1 MNARG
6 GWRLRWNQRGLNA
19 MKGEL
24 SVREG
29 ILAEDSKKME
39 QVFHGNLI
47 GNSCAECF
55 NCDLFEV
62 AKFVHQVLT
71 SSDNDFQ
78 DSLDTKDCSRCYKG
92 LVKRVSP
99 VSSSCSIQKV
109 LKKAV
114 KRCAAL
120 SVELNPGNS
129 PRNGSSWD
137 KFFADHL
144 PAIIVVWAAQE
155 AKIMFKRDLIK
166 LIGGFKLNPKPCLDT
181 NHASLREERVPGVNE
196 ITSCTFQRV
205 EEVSRDDSAYL
216 KDSVIYKAKVTFRS
230 ISVIRRELPES
241 ELGWPLLPRTNRSA
255 LDTLRNS
262 EVGNMSLVERN
273 SNETKIPFNLKTDY
287 SIVNECKIE
296 GTVIQLFHTSENRS
310 RDGSSNGEDARF
322 GFKQEVSSHPDHVLT
337 KNSTR
342 SGPGWPLLRVKT
354 SASLESF
361 QESQA
366 EKFSVAQWA
375 SSLTDRSEDATTK
388 FQIDFVSKEVES
400 YVENKMRGY
409 KDKNMGACLASKLPK
424 KMDCVYRVCT
434 SGCKQFGYEELKRA
448 THQFSSENFVG
459 EGGCSNV
466 YKGYLPGGKQVAVK
480 ILKQYK
486 EAWSDFSLEIDI
498 MSSLKHKHI
507 TPLIGICVEDNHLIL
522 VYDFLSQGSLDER
535 LQGKRRKSVLPWK
548 VRFKVA
554 IAIAEALN
562 HLHNECSRPVIHRD
576 VKSSNILLS
585 KDFQPQLSD
594 FGLAIWGPADSAYAI
609 HSDVVG
615 TFGYIA
621 PEYFMNGRVSDKI
634 DVYSFGIVLLELLTG
649 KKPIISKDLKGQECL
664 IKWATPLLESGNLKA
679 LLDPKTNGNFD
690 VVQMQRMVLA
700 ATLCVRQTDRL
711 RPKVSQI
718 LELLRGEKDEGEWVN
733 SYGNDLKK
741 SSDEEPDD
749 LFLDFGSKPGL
760 ETSFLQLNDDDAS
773 HSSVDTASLSRVDVT
788 TPSRAGRKSR
798 SMLRD
803 YLKESQG

>member
-1 MNARG
+1 
-6 GWRLRWNQRGLNA
+6 

-29 ILAEDSKKME
+29 ILAEDLKKME
-39 QVFHGNLI
+39 QVFYGNLI
-47 GNSCAECF
+47 GNSCAECL
-55 NCDLFEV
+55 NCDLPEV

-78 DSLDTKDCSRCYKG
+78 ESLGTKDCSRCYKG

-129 PRNGSSWD
+129 PRNGRSWD
-137 KFFADHL
+137 KFFANHL
-144 PAIIVVWAAQE
+144 PTTIVVWAAQE
-155 AKIMFKRDLIK
+155 AKIMLKRDLIK
-166 LIGGFKLNPKPCLDT
+166 LMGGFKLNPKPCLDT
-181 NHASLREERVPGVNE
+181 NHASLREGRVPDVNE
-196 ITSCTFQRV
+196 ITSCTFRRI

-216 KDSVIYKAKVTFRS
+216 KDSTGYKAKVTFRS
-230 ISVIRRELPES
+230 ISVIRRELPET
-241 ELGWPLLPRTNRSA
+241 ELGWPLLSRTNRSA

-273 SNETKIPFNLKTDY
+273 SNETKIPSNLKTDY
-287 SIVNECKIE
+287 SIVKECKIE

-366 EKFSVAQWA
+366 EKFSVVQRVP
-375 SSLTDRSEDATTK
+375 SLTDRSEEATTK

-400 YVENKMRGY
+400 YVQNKMRGY
-409 KDKNMGACLASKLPK
+409 RDKNMGPCLAASMKLPK
-424 KMDCVYRVCT
+424 KMDCFFKVCT

-448 THQFSSENFVG
+448 TRQFSSENFVG

-594 FGLAIWGPADSAYAI
+594 FGLAMWGPADSAYAI

-649 KKPIISKDLKGQECL
+649 KKPIISKDLKGQESL

-679 LLDPKTNGNFD
+679 LLDPKTNGKFD

-700 ATLCVRQTDRL
+700 ATLCVRQTARL

-733 SYGNDLKK
+733 SYANDLKK
-741 SSDEEPDD
+741 SSDEELDD
-749 LFLDFGSKPGL
+749 LFLEFGCEPGL

-773 HSSVDTASLSRVDVT
+773 HSSVDTASLSRVDVI

-798 SMLRD
+798 FMLRD